1 MYVDANASR
10 SCSED
15 GEWGAVNADDC
26 LDESLDMLNTEIDV
40 ILNSAVI
47 NTTDLSAISERLSII
62 TNTSGVSA
70 ISPTHLNTTNSILDS
85 MIRLDFL

>member
-1 MYVDANASR
+1 M
-10 SCSED
+10 
-15 GEWGAVNADDC
+15 NADNC
-26 LDESLDMLNTEIDV
+26 LDESLDMLNTEIHD

-47 NTTDLSAISERLSII
+47 NTTDLSTISERLSVI

-70 ISPTHLNTTNSILDS
+70 ISPTHLNTTNSILAS